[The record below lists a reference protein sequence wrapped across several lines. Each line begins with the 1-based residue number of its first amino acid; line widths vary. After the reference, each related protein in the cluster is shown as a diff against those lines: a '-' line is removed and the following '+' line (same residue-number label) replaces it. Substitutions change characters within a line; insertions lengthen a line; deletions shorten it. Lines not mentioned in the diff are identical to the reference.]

1 MSKCR
6 ECEKSEATEG
16 NGMCFSCTEELA
28 VLLHDSVIEFGYDEK
43 DAAFVARAAWKGE

>member
-6 ECEKSEATEG
+6 ECEESEATEG

-28 VLLHDSVIEFGYDEK
+28 VLLHDSVIELGYDEK
-43 DAAFVARAAWKGE
+43 HAAAAAQSAWKGE

>member
-1 MSKCR
+1 MSKCS
-6 ECEKSEATEG
+6 ECEECEATES
-16 NGMCFSCTEELA
+16 NEMCFSCTKELA